1 MDISNLDYISNK
13 VYNLLNTS
21 KCNIED
27 ARHTIIGTMM
37 KVLDTTESNV
47 SSLLLNA
54 HKDDVKYINLLENMY
69 PKLNLK
75 SENFTSDSSGS
86 YELLIDSFGKG
97 VIKLYWDE
105 LLKKHITI
113 DDIKKYTENYQTLI
127 YPIEDEFYFKIKEI
141 LNGDNIIDGLDNMSK
156 LHESINPSTS
166 DTSNNKKYRKTDYI
180 LELKKQGYE
189 IVTNDTVIAGNK
201 NLHTEIIETL
211 ESVYEPSKVT
221 KNGQT
226 FDIANMSNK
235 SLLESLNMN
244 YQTVNLWSTDVYTK
258 DEDLAFRVFVKE
270 DDTSF
275 RVRVKIPLHLGQFRL
290 VEKKNLYLSQS
301 KKEFKCMDAV
311 NEMKLIPALF
321 SNSNPDYGDLYTSSF
336 FEMPTVT
343 SFKGF
348 GINSIYNCV
357 QFVIVK
363 SLVKFKQELWPLRD
377 YIKQAK
383 GIKTD
388 TVFKDFKDLP
398 LGKKIVPG
406 VIPGGLLS
414 LEFRNDKNQSAC
426 LMCGGAGSGKT
437 AMLYSLAIQH
447 LALEDIVQGLGA
459 IVLIDAKMELPRPW
473 IKAFKNFG
481 IQLYGFDAE
490 KLPENELKKEIINR
504 KGEKEVVP
512 IGTPIT
518 GYIAGLV
525 FIKCIFYA
533 IQDLLNKFDSDSG
546 TDFIDFNKSNISIE
560 DVLHIPRTLVVVD
573 ELNLMKSSLD
583 KFDNGRGQKIFLDS
597 ILQAKSSRTSGFD
610 WLATGQDLSKSII
623 PANERSNYPYS
634 IVGEMSEERYAY
646 YGINPNVNVLKYED
660 LNCPEGDKDKAIMGQ
675 GVFYAGSSTSNSLVK
690 CMYLPI
696 NELNEALNDLNSN
709 FEGMRQFENI
719 VKYAIKNGFFED
731 ANNPFGEKTNMV
743 YCALKNIGAISQE
756 EFEMYTNRMFNSKTS
771 IELQE
776 NEDILN
782 EFTNIDYN
790 ELNDIQSKENFN
802 QNNNLKTNNDIE
814 NSNNVILNRLLDD
827 VDSTKTKNTSDNN
840 YDKQLNINNTNLKRK
855 NDIDENYVNS
865 MYKKQAFDIQNDA
878 EMKPNEFMNCLVY
891 NDELKIE
898 TNPFELGL
906 SSTILGSLYP
916 FGQMF
921 KIITKEIKRVYGSLD
936 RIEILVLSSR
946 NGVFINKTAFRP
958 SLPKNVIDSL
968 PFDIRD
974 KVKSGNIIDFFDLR
988 LIPQLKELS
997 KLIVE
1002 DGYFAYTR
1010 LKKELGMDKKEH
1022 WSNLYDYC
1030 ESLIYL
1036 EIDGEEIG
1044 IPLDDEPEYEEC
1056 YKHKFQEK
1064 IKRAIGMEDFNQQS
1078 DVSPLGRIWSSKPMK
1093 TVGSAV
1099 GYTVGIKS
1107 AFVLATIFGGWGLV
1121 FSAFAGYNVYKNYI
1135 KKDKK

>member
-27 ARHTIIGTMM
+27 ARHTIISTMI
-37 KVLDTTESNV
+37 KVLDTTESDV
-47 SSLLLNA
+47 SNLLLHARKN
-54 HKDDVKYINLLENMY
+54 DIKYINLLKNMY

-75 SENFTSDSSGS
+75 DEQFDLSYSED
-86 YELLIDSFGKG
+86 YELLTNSFAKG
-97 VIKLYWDE
+97 AIKLYWDE
-105 LLKKHITI
+105 LLKKHISI
-113 DDIKKYTENYQTLI
+113 DDIKKYAKNYTTLI

-141 LNGDNIIDGLDNMSK
+141 LNGDNTIEGLDNMCK
-156 LHESINPSTS
+156 LFESIKDDITN
-166 DTSNNKKYRKTDYI
+166 NNKEYRKTDYI
-180 LELKKQGYE
+180 LELKKQGYD
-189 IVTNDTVIAGNK
+189 IVTNDTLIAGNK
-201 NLHTEIIETL
+201 NLHTEIIEIL

-235 SLLESLNMN
+235 SLLENINMN
-244 YQTVNLWSTDVYTK
+244 YQTANLWSADVYTK

-275 RVRVKIPLHLGQFRL
+275 RVRVKIPLHLGQFRF

-348 GINSIYNCV
+348 GIDSIYNCV

-383 GIKTD
+383 GIETD
-388 TVFKDFKDLP
+388 TVFKDFKNLP

-406 VIPGGLLS
+406 VIPGGLFS
-414 LEFRNDKNQSAC
+414 LEFRNDRNQSAC

-447 LALEDIVQGLGA
+447 LALEDVVQGLGA

-490 KLPENELKKEIINR
+490 KLPENELKKEVVNR
-504 KGEKEVVP
+504 RGEKEVVP
-512 IGTPIT
+512 IGTPIP

-525 FIKCIFYA
+525 FIKCVFYA
-533 IQDLLNKFDSDSG
+533 IQDLLNKFNSDSG

-560 DVLHIPRTLVVVD
+560 DVLHIPRTAVIVD

-583 KFDNGRGQKIFLDS
+583 KFDNGRGQKIFSDS
-597 ILQAKSSRTSGFD
+597 IPQAKSTRTSGLG
-610 WLATGQDLSKSII
+610 WILCGQDLSKSII

-634 IVGEMSEERYAY
+634 IVGELSEERYAY

-660 LNCPEGDKDKAIMGQ
+660 LNCPDGDKDKAIMGQ

-696 NELNEALNDLNSN
+696 NELNEALNDLNTS
-709 FEGMRQFENI
+709 FDGMKQFENI

-756 EFEMYTNRMFNSKTS
+756 EFEMYTNKMFNTKTS
-771 IELQE
+771 AELQE
-776 NEDILN
+776 NENILD

-790 ELNDIQSKENFN
+790 KLNSTQFKENLAL
-802 QNNNLKTNNDIE
+802 NNNLKTNNIVE
-814 NSNNVILNRLLDD
+814 NNLNNLLDD
-827 VDSTKTKNTSDNN
+827 IDSTKIKDTSNNEYNKELNTDDS
-840 YDKQLNINNTNLKRK
+840 NLKQK
-855 NDIDENYVNS
+855 DAIDENYIRS
-865 MYKKQAFDIQNDA
+865 MYRKQASDIQNDA
-878 EMKPNEFMNCLVY
+878 EMKPNKFMNCLVY

-906 SSTILGSLYP
+906 SNTILGSLYP

-936 RIEILVLSSR
+936 RIEILVLSSG

-958 SLPKNVIDSL
+958 SLPENVIDSL

-974 KVKSGNIIDFFDLR
+974 KVRSGNIIDFFDLR
-988 LIPQLKELS
+988 LIPHLKELS

-1010 LKKELGMDKKEH
+1010 LKKEIGMGKKEH

-1044 IPLDDEPEYEEC
+1044 IPLDQDETEDEEC

-1064 IKRAIGMEDFNQQS
+1064 IKRAMGMEDFNQQS
-1078 DVSPLGRIWSSKPMK
+1078 DISPLGRIWSSKPMK